1 MDTEKAFEIFG
12 IKEIEPEK
20 LKKIY
25 YRLALKYHPDK
36 NGNTPEANK
45 RFQEINEAYEFLQQ
59 METPVENYDDIL
71 TAFMSTFS
79 EFYQMIPVILSKIS
93 SMEEFPK
100 EICADLYEF
109 ILKNKDVFHINKT
122 FLEEMKI
129 IVLKKYENVDFFLL
143 HSSIDDLLDH
153 NIYKL
158 IIDGEQYLV
167 PLWLSESIFDKKG
180 GGEIIVKCIPILEN
194 VYLDEDIYTEIN
206 IPFTTSLLTENI
218 IFFIGKKVFEI
229 PCEELQIKK
238 TQLFKLQGMGVSKN
252 QNMTQINKSD
262 IIVKITFT

>member
-1 MDTEKAFEIFG
+1 MDIEKALEIFD
-12 IKEIEPEK
+12 INEINPEK

-36 NGNTPEANK
+36 NGNTPEANR
-45 RFQEINEAYEFLQQ
+45 RFQEINEAYELLQTIDAPEQ
-59 METPVENYDDIL
+59 NYDDIL

-79 EFYQMIPVILSKIS
+79 DFYKIIPLILTKIS

-100 EICADLYEF
+100 EICAELYEF
-109 ILKNKDVFHINKT
+109 ILKNKDVFHINDT

-129 IVLKKYENVDFFLL
+129 IVMKKYENVDFFLL

-153 NIYKL
+153 NLYKL

-180 GGEIIVKCIPILEN
+180 GGEIIVKCIPKLEN
-194 VYLDEDIYTEIN
+194 IYMDEDIYIEID
-206 IPFTTSLLTENI
+206 IPFTTLLLTQNI
-218 IFFIGKKVFEI
+218 TFMLGKKVFEI

-238 TQLFKLQGMGVSKN
+238 VQLFKLQGLGVSKN
-252 QNMTQINKSD
+252 QNITQLNKSD
-262 IIVKITFT
+262 IVVKITFT